1 MDQEEKEKLLPIRY
15 EQNECAGCGKVFQ
28 QALIATQFGII
39 MQKFCDSCVDKYDRK
54 EKAIQKQQEENRLN
68 EWLQKIGI
76 KEAYYPATLD
86 NYETVTESQTEALSA
101 CKEMLNGK
109 LNKLVLLGGNG
120 VGKTHL
126 ASALVKRMN
135 GRLVSAYE
143 MFAYYRSCFSGQ
155 HSELKILKEFSSY
168 PLLAIDEFGRTK
180 GSEAEENFLSVIID
194 NRHSANLPTIILS
207 NLIRKRDCVF
217 FNPNNPA
224 KCQECERK
232 SCLESRLT
240 KDIISRLRENS
251 HVILMEGP
259 DYRRNKNDR

>member
-1 MDQEEKEKLLPIRY
+1 MTQEEKESLFPI
-15 EQNECAGCGKVFQ
+15 ESKENECAGCGKIFQ
-28 QALIATQFGII
+28 QPLLKTPFGII
-39 MQKFCDSCVDKYDRK
+39 IQKFCDACVDKYDRK
-54 EKAIQKQQEENRLN
+54 EKAIQKQIEDNRHN
-68 EWLQKIGI
+68 EWLQRIGL
-76 KEAYYPATLD
+76 KENYFESTLE
-86 NYETVTESQTEALSA
+86 NYDPVTASQTEALNA

-126 ASALVKRMN
+126 AAALVKRMN
-135 GRLVSAYE
+135 GKIISAYE

-155 HSELKILKEFSSY
+155 NSELKILKEFSSY

-217 FNPNNPA
+217 YSPTDKS
-224 KCQECERK
+224 KCEKCERK

-240 KDIISRLRENS
+240 KDIISRLRDNS
-251 HVILMEGP
+251 HVILIDGP
-259 DYRRNKNDR
+259 DFRKFKNEK